1 MAIAEDVDAMTM
13 LEFEKYFLDKQQVG
27 FTLVAI
33 RREGGRVPVLIFER
47 PIVRTTIT
55 DAERN
60 MMTADMVLSLPV
72 APWKMYWIEPL
83 AKIRMALRKGDVFA
97 TIRLG
102 TDWSED
108 VHVGD
113 HIEFTRR
120 ETLEVFGEGDVL
132 SVKRTRI
139 KHLAVGDQREFYRG
153 MVGHKGVDGIVEY
166 LSFAYGQPVT
176 KNDVVSVIRMMVV

>member
-1 MAIAEDVDAMTM
+1 MAIAVDADAMTM
-13 LEFEKYFLDKQQVG
+13 LEFEQYLLDKQQVG

-33 RREGGRVPVLIFER
+33 RREGGRIPVMIFER
-47 PIVRTTIT
+47 PIVKTTIT

-60 MMTADMVLSLPV
+60 MMTTDMVLSLPV
-72 APWKMYWIEPL
+72 APWKMYWREPM
-83 AKIRMALRKGDVFA
+83 AKIRTTLGKGAVFSS
-97 TIRLG
+97 IRIG

-113 HIEFTRR
+113 HIEFTQR
-120 ETLEVFGEGDVL
+120 ETLKVFGKGDVL

-139 KHLAVGDQREFYRG
+139 KHLSVGDQREFYTG
-153 MVGHKGVDGIVEY
+153 MTVHKGVDGIIEY

-176 KNDVVSVIRMMVV
+176 KNDVVSVVRMVVV